1 MDSGVAAVLENRKAN
16 GERAEAAEGR
26 QRTEIMILTDSG
38 HQEADVS
45 FSNLASHQSCILK
58 PFPPLS

>member
-16 GERAEAAEGR
+16 GARAEAAEGR
-26 QRTEIMILTDSG
+26 QRTEIVILTDSG
-38 HQEADVS
+38 HREADVS